1 MLGGGLQLLYLPA
14 GFDLALFVVPG
25 LKESIVV
32 MRIRNEAGIGTIVVL
47 LSAQLF
53 D

>member
-1 MLGGGLQLLYLPA
+1 MPGGGLKLLYLPA

-32 MRIRNEAGIGTIVVL
+32 MRIRDEAGIGTIVVL